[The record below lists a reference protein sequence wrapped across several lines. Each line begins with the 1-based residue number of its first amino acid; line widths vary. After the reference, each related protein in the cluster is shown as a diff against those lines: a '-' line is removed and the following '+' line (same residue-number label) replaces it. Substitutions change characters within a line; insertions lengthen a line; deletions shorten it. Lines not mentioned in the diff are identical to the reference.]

1 MKVGVLI
8 TPVSQMREQ
17 RLGVAFEVTL
27 PNAQNRRAGWEPRA
41 RAPRLP

>member
-17 RLGVAFEVTL
+17 RLGVAEVTL
-27 PNAQNRRAGWEPRA
+27 PNAQNRWAGWEPRA